1 MFEGYRPHIKAAQE
15 GKPLEFPAS
24 LGEEPFTTS
33 ETLFRT
39 IQYLAEVQKET
50 SGPAPISVQGPGAN
64 SKLLTRL
71 LQRHIASFRKI
82 VKEIDDGVDDGLPS
96 DDETGDVELDYV
108 RDLLESYDTTISW
121 LKTWEPTI
129 LSGGLR
135 RAIQDRPDQH
145 IEHADSPRLLSAFCQ
160 SVIMREKGFPK
171 LSADEAKD
179 LPEVQA
185 SVISANM
192 VVKKLIQ
199 AKEEKESTGTT

>member
-1 MFEGYRPHIKAAQE
+1 MFAGYRSHIKAAQE
-15 GKPLEFPAS
+15 GEPLKFPAS

-39 IQYLAEVQKET
+39 IQYLTEVQKET
-50 SGPAPISVQGPGAN
+50 SEPAPTSVQGSGTN

-82 VKEIDDGVDDGLPS
+82 VKEIDEGVDDGVPS

-121 LKTWEPTI
+121 LETWEPSI

-135 RAIQDRPDQH
+135 RAIQDKPDQH
-145 IEHADSPRLLSAFCQ
+145 IEHADSLRLLSAFCQ
-160 SVIMREKGFPK
+160 SVIMREEGFPK
-171 LSADEAKD
+171 MSAEEAKD

-192 VVKKLIQ
+192 AVKKLNQ
-199 AKEEKESTGTT
+199 AKEDKQITVKT

>member
-50 SGPAPISVQGPGAN
+50 SESAPTSVQGSGTN

-82 VKEIDDGVDDGLPS
+82 VKEIDEGVDDGLPS

-135 RAIQDRPDQH
+135 RAIRDRPDQH
-145 IEHADSPRLLSAFCQ
+145 RTRRLTSPPVSL
-160 SVIMREKGFPK
+160 
-171 LSADEAKD
+171 
-179 LPEVQA
+179 LPECDHAEERFPEAAGGRGERLARGA
-185 SVISANM
+185 S
-192 VVKKLIQ
+192 
-199 AKEEKESTGTT
+199 